1 VVADVDR
8 TVIGHQDFGLS
19 TGAAIPVLIK
29 AVTLPG
35 LAPATAS
42 MPFTLLATC
51 ATAPTATAS
60 SCDDC
65 SCCTAAA
72 RMRWA

>member
-1 VVADVDR
+1 LIEIH
-8 TVIGHQDFGLS
+8 TVLGHQSFGLS
-19 TGAAIPVLIK
+19 TGAAIPVLVK
-29 AVTLPG
+29 AVTLSG

-42 MPFTLLATC
+42 VPYTLLATC
-51 ATAPTATAS
+51 TTAPTITAS

-65 SCCTAAA
+65 SCCTAKA